1 MSTPH
6 DPPAEGSA
14 LPDGADQSRLAGTGA
29 DPTWTDHTSADQPT
43 PATAQPTP
51 GRILVGVDG
60 SEDGL
65 RAVSYA
71 ARAALIHGNASVH
84 LVHAVDDAVLAGA
97 WGVVYDPGSLEKV
110 GRAAVEEATQTV
122 IGLGL
127 PADKVSG
134 DVVLGNA
141 SAVLAKLSGEFD
153 LLVTGRRAVSGFE
166 RMFVGSTSVSL
177 ASTAQCPLIVISAAA
192 NPHETGDKKLI
203 AVGVDG
209 EKHSTTTLKFG
220 FEEARRRGSQ
230 LLVCN
235 VQSQVPA
242 GVFGGY
248 RLTEEAQEQ
257 VLEAARHQIQAQVD
271 ALAAQFPDV
280 ETSIE
285 VQMGHPVDV
294 LIGITDRVDLLV
306 LGMRAPSVIG
316 FSIGGVTRAVLAHA
330 HSPLCVV
337 R

>member
-1 MSTPH
+1 MTTP
-6 DPPAEGSA
+6 DA
-14 LPDGADQSRLAGTGA
+14 
-29 DPTWTDHTSADQPT
+29 TSNQNTEYP
-43 PATAQPTP
+43 
-51 GRILVGVDG
+51 RILVGVDG

-65 RAVSYA
+65 RAVAYA
-71 ARAALIHGNASVH
+71 SRSATLSGAGSIH

-97 WGVVYDPGSLEKV
+97 WGVVYDPGSLERV
-110 GRAAVEEATQTV
+110 GRSAVEEATEYAV
-122 IGLGL
+122 GLGVD
-127 PADKVSG
+127 PSRVHG

-141 SAVLAKLSGEFD
+141 SAVLAKMSGDHD

-177 ASTAQCPLIVISAAA
+177 ASTAKCPLVVISAASS
-192 NPHETGDKKLI
+192 PDETGRKRLI

-209 EKHSTTTLKFG
+209 ERHSETTLRYA
-220 FEEARRRGSQ
+220 FEEAQRRGAR
-230 LLVCN
+230 LLVAN

-248 RLTEEAQEQ
+248 RLTEEAQQQ
-257 VLEAARHQIQAQVD
+257 VLDAARAQIESQVG
-271 ALAAQFPDV
+271 ALAGHYPDV
-280 ETSIE
+280 EYEIE

-294 LIGITDRVDLLV
+294 LIATTEKVDLLV
-306 LGMRAPSVIG
+306 MGMRAPSVMG

-330 HSPLCVV
+330 ACPLCIV

>member
-1 MSTPH
+1 MTSTDNP
-6 DPPAEGSA
+6 
-14 LPDGADQSRLAGTGA
+14 
-29 DPTWTDHTSADQPT
+29 
-43 PATAQPTP
+43 
-51 GRILVGVDG
+51 RILVGVDG

-65 RAVSYA
+65 RAVGYA
-71 ARAALIHGNASVH
+71 ARAAKVVNASIH

-110 GRAAVEEATQTV
+110 GRSAVNEATQV
-122 IGLGL
+122 AIELGL
-127 PADKVSG
+127 PTESVTG

-141 SAVLAKLSGEFD
+141 AAVLSKLSAGYD

-177 ASTAQCPLIVISAAA
+177 ASTAKCPLVVISAASS
-192 NPHETGDKKLI
+192 PGETGGHKVM
-203 AVGVDG
+203 AVGLEGD
-209 EKHSTTTLKFG
+209 KRSPTTLKFA
-220 FEEARRRGSQ
+220 FEEAQRREAK
-230 LLVCN
+230 LIVCN

-248 RLTEEAQEQ
+248 RLTEEAQSQ
-257 VLEAARHQIQAQVD
+257 VLEAARQQVQSQVD
-271 ALAAQFPDV
+271 ALAGQFPEV
-280 ETSIE
+280 EVQVD
-285 VQMGHPVDV
+285 VQMGHPVDALV
-294 LIGITDRVDLLV
+294 NLTDRVDLLV

-330 HSPLCVV
+330 HCPLCVV